1 MTRFVF
7 SKAVMRKTTW
17 KGQRLWSHELGGPH
31 WGPGG
36 RRWQTGES
44 GNSEGG
50 EKADARA
57 IQETSRSWL
66 LIWDIGSGVREGSD
80 ASPMPGILRFII
92 ILFVFLDSRG
102 PSVDKTAQKL
112 LVPVCP

>member
-7 SKAVMRKTTW
+7 SKAVMRKTNW
-17 KGQRLWSHELGGPH
+17 KGQRPWSHELRGPH

-36 RRWQTGES
+36 RRWRLGES
-44 GNSEGG
+44 GNSEDG

-66 LIWDIGSGVREGSD
+66 LIWDLGSGVREGSD
-80 ASPMPGILRFII
+80 ASPTPGILRFII
-92 ILFVFLDSRG
+92 LFVFFG
-102 PSVDKTAQKL
+102 
-112 LVPVCP
+112 